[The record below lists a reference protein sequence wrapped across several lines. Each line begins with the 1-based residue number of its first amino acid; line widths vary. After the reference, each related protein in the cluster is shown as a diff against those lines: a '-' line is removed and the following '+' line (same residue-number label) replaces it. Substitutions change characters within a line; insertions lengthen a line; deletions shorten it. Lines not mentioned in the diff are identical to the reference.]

1 MKKII
6 VLLSICFFAVV
17 NFASMEEFI
26 SIQPSPRAI
35 NVETIKEI
43 SQMIKQMNEVLKRI
57 LNSIEDETITTEDS
71 QRELYKIMVA
81 MSENMYKLST
91 LMKEGNIDI
100 YVKRE
105 LQSKIK
111 SINKAADKII
121 RKGKKKKNKMKKK
134 KKK

>member
-1 MKKII
+1 
-6 VLLSICFFAVV
+6 
-17 NFASMEEFI
+17 
-26 SIQPSPRAI
+26 
-35 NVETIKEI
+35 
-43 SQMIKQMNEVLKRI
+43 MIKQMNEVLKRI